1 MSDMKAE
8 TSAGAGTDPLVAAP
22 FGLPPES
29 YDPSPAILSQRPPG
43 PWRMLWSKFSRNPYA
58 MTGLVVLTFFVVMAL
73 LAPFISKYE
82 PSRIDMMFANLK
94 PGTDGHLLG
103 TDELGRDIFTRLLY
117 SARISLLIGFSVAFA
132 SVFIGSIVGAV
143 SGYFGGWVDTIFM
156 RLVDVMNSVPTL
168 FLNILVLAIFSSEIK
183 YMIMILAFTSWMS
196 IARLVRGNFLQLR
209 EMQYVEAARAI
220 GVSNWGIIFRHLL
233 RNGSFPIIVNATL
246 MVGSAILSESA
257 LSFLGLGIQAPATS
271 WGVMLSNAQEF
282 MLVDKLQALYPG
294 LCILLVVLAV
304 NFIGDGIRDA
314 LDPRQSMS
322 KTRRRLKLWRKNY
335 SKSGN

>member
-8 TSAGAGTDPLVAAP
+8 TSAVDPLVATP

-29 YDPSPAILSQRPPG
+29 YDPSSAKLSQRPPG

-58 MTGLVVLTFFVVMAL
+58 MTGLVVLIFFVVMAL
-73 LAPFISKYE
+73 LAPFISKYD
-82 PSRIDMMFANLK
+82 PARIDLMFPNLK
-94 PGTDGHLLG
+94 PGADGHLLG

-117 SARISLLIGFSVAFA
+117 SARISLMIGFSVAIA
-132 SVFIGSIVGAV
+132 SVIIGSIVGAI

-220 GVSNWGIIFRHLL
+220 GVSSWGIIFRHLL
-233 RNGSFPIIVNATL
+233 RNASFPIIVNATL

-257 LSFLGLGIQAPATS
+257 LSYLGLGIQSPATS